1 MTVGAEI
8 RFYVVFIILNLFFR
22 FSLVF
27 MNIQIILFV
36 PLTM

>member
-1 MTVGAEI
+1 MMFCAEI
-8 RFYVVFIILNLFFR
+8 SFYVVFMIFHTFFR

-27 MNIQIILFV
+27 MNMQIRSFV